1 MKYVQTHKEEIPVHE
16 NNLLM
21 TLDTT
26 VIFSFK
32 KKYFS

>member
-16 NNLLM
+16 KNLLM
-21 TLDTT
+21 TSDITI
-26 VIFSFK
+26 VFSFK